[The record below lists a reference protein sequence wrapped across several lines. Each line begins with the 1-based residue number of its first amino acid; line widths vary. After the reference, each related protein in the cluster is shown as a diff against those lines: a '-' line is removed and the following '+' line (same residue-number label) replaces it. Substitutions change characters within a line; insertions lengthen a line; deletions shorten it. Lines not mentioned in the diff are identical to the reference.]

1 MREPPDLEIVNRTLG
16 EALRKSEADV
26 KKLREALLLTAG
38 ALSVAGYH
46 YSATRAMDVWK
57 ETSQ

>member
-26 KKLREALLLTAG
+26 KKLRDALLVTAR
-38 ALSVAGYH
+38 ALSLAGFH
-46 YSATRAMDVWK
+46 TSAELAYETWK
-57 ETSQ
+57 ETGQ

>member
-26 KKLREALLLTAG
+26 KKLREALLKASSIFRFLGHHTT
-38 ALSVAGYH
+38 SDEMH
-46 YSATRAMDVWK
+46 QTWK
-57 ETSQ
+57 ETGQ